1 MDILCAGPGPH
12 DPSDGVLGE
21 TDTDVDLGML
31 CPPCT
36 DKAVAAAQAEG
47 RGLVTVQVDPTA
59 IDAALTAAQKATTV
73 AGLRS
78 AVVALAQQMQS

>member
-31 CPPCT
+31 CPPCAV
-36 DKAVAAAQAEG
+36 KATAAARAEAP
-47 RGLVTVQVDPTA
+47 GLVTVQVDP
-59 IDAALTAAQKATTV
+59 DALDGIIVAGQKATTV
-73 AGLRS
+73 AALRS
-78 AVVALAQQMQS
+78 AFVALAQQLST